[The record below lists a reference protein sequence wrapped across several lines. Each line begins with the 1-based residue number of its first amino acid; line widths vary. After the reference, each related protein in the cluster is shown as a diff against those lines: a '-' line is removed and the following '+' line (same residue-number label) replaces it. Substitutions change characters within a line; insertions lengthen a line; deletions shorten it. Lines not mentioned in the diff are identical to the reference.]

1 MSYLQR
7 SSLKSIPSASDPLAM
22 PNNMWFFMFLQFC
35 YIISNDIPGS
45 SYVTDPFNSFVY
57 DKFYGNKL
65 FISLYIIPFI
75 LRSI

>member
-1 MSYLQR
+1 
-7 SSLKSIPSASDPLAM
+7 
-22 PNNMWFFMFLQFC
+22 MFLQFC